1 MSVSFTKAIVVG
13 ASSGIGEAMAKQ
25 LAATGAT
32 VAVLGR
38 RGDELA
44 RVCDG
49 NDKLKPYVHD
59 VEATDEV
66 PALFDKFQ
74 DDDSRASRTGLGMA
88 LSRKFVEVGGEG
100 GTRGGTTSLR
110 K

>member
-1 MSVSFTKAIVVG
+1 MPLPLQLNNAIRFTRSGSVAV
-13 ASSGIGEAMAKQ
+13 
-25 LAATGAT
+25 T
-32 VAVLGR
+32 VAPERMEWARDGFVLKAEAGFTFVR
-38 RGDELA
+38 FEVRDSGVEL
-44 RVCDG
+44 RQED
-49 NDKLKPYVHD
+49 
-59 VEATDEV
+59 V